1 MTEEKELHAIIINYQ
16 KKAREMSEK
25 IGDLEKK
32 LEAVSSSDDQKS
44 SEKSRSAKNKEKIT
58 KFHVFIFQIQT
69 LGKKTEGREEHVQR
83 HDGEA
88 EQREQDAEGGGG
100 EDEADDRE
108 VEGSV
113 QESEE

>member
-1 MTEEKELHAIIINYQ
+1 MRNPGQQ
-16 KKAREMSEK
+16 K
-25 IGDLEKK
+25 LF
-32 LEAVSSSDDQKS
+32 L
-44 SEKSRSAKNKEKIT
+44 KIT
-58 KFHVFIFQIQT
+58 KFNFFAQIQT